1 MNLQEIYAKV
11 DSILDTLDFGALL
24 EGFHRY
30 RFAVYDSREICLDG
44 ELIPYEDGFRGE
56 HFKAV
61 RRGVYCYLEY

>member
-30 RFAVYDSREICLDG
+30 RFAVYDSRGPQARPL
-44 ELIPYEDGFRGE
+44 
-56 HFKAV
+56 KA
-61 RRGVYCYLEY
+61 RKSGDR